1 MHALT
6 KILIVLAFFL
16 TLPLTGLV
24 VAYTSNADKLVAANE
39 RLSIEKRQLESAI
52 GGDQA
57 QHGQVLA
64 SKEAE
69 IANINALLTEAQGRL
84 ASLERENENLRV
96 ELNQQRRASLTH
108 SAQIDQFNASVQMYA
123 ELNRAQSDELGALR
137 QRELEKTRREIEL
150 TDRIND
156 LDGELI
162 VSRETIR
169 ALQEQIAD
177 LRETVAGGPAIDG
190 LSPASVQVA
199 RAPANFQAEVT
210 SVDRDADG
218 RTILI
223 EFRAGSSDGLA
234 GGMELNIGRGATY
247 VGKAVILRVG
257 QNVSVARFVDMGVGE
272 RPQAGDVVR
281 GSTL

>member
-1 MHALT
+1 LHALT

-24 VAYTSNADKLVAANE
+24 VAYTSNADKLVEANE
-39 RLSIEKRQLESAI
+39 RLSVEVRQLESAI

-57 QHGQVLA
+57 QHSQVLA
-64 SKEAE
+64 AKEAE

-96 ELNQQRRASLTH
+96 ELNQQKRAALTH

-123 ELNRAQSDELGALR
+123 ELNRAQSQELAELR

-156 LDGELI
+156 LDGELV

-177 LRETVAGGPAIDG
+177 LREEVIDG
-190 LSPASVQVA
+190 PDIDAPGSAVQVA
-199 RAPANFQAEVT
+199 RAPANFQAEITDV
-210 SVDRDADG
+210 SLDADG
-218 RTILI
+218 RTLMI
-223 EFRAGSSDGLA
+223 EFRAGASDGLA
-234 GGMELNIGRGATY
+234 ENMELNIGRGPNY
-247 VGKAVILRVG
+247 VGNAMIVRVG
-257 QNVSVARFVDMGVGE
+257 QNTAVARFIDMGTGR
-272 RPQAGDVVR
+272 RPQAGDTVR